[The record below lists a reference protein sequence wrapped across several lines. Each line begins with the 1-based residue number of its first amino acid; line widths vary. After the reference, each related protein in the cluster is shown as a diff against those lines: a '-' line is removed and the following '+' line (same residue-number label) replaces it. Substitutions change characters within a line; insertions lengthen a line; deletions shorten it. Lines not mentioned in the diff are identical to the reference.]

1 MINDTNIR
9 FIEQGEHYKNKSYR
23 MFEFSLC
30 TFCVCMFGIFTV
42 GGLFGWIIS
51 HYYYD
56 TNGSSSS

>member
-51 HYYYD
+51 YYYYD